1 MLNQILETVLGEVKR
16 TALLFYQAK
25 GSQQAHA
32 SKLCVPTQESLVRTF
47 IATVQGLSAVKD
59 QGM

>member
-1 MLNQILETVLGEVKR
+1 MCEAENNSFIALPGKGGETGS
-16 TALLFYQAK
+16 ALK
-25 GSQQAHA
+25 
-32 SKLCVPTQESLVRTF
+32 KCVPTEEDLVRTF